1 MLKRIFSKAVALWM
15 GLFLLTASVSVQ
27 AAEVEVSAQSA
38 LLMTADTGIVLY
50 EKDAHTQRPMASTT
64 KIMTAMLALEAADAL
79 GDPAVEITQEMVAVE
94 GSFMGLQ
101 EGDVITLTNLAAGML
116 LASGNDAANA
126 VALYLD
132 GSLEK
137 FAQRMNSR
145 AAQLGME
152 DTHFVTPS
160 GLEGEDANGMEHVS
174 TAYDMALLA
183 REALTNEKF
192 REICSSAQYQVT
204 FENPV
209 KHVSYTNHNK
219 LLTLY
224 PGCIGVKTG
233 FTKAAGRCLV
243 SAAERDGVTLI
254 AVTLNAPND
263 WDDHTAMLDYGFSQ
277 VEPYTMEAGDVKL
290 TVPMVGSDT
299 QGVLVRGGSGETVT
313 LPQGV
318 EDRVTREVSVPAFLY
333 APVGAG
339 DLVGEVRWYLDGN
352 LLGNAPITVRESAA
366 VQRKE
371 VGFWER
377 LFGMDG

>member
-15 GLFLLTASVSVQ
+15 GLFLLMASVSVQ

-94 GSFMGLQ
+94 GSSMGLQ

-277 VEPYTMEAGDVKL
+277 VEPYTMEAGDVKV
-290 TVPMVGSDT
+290 TVPVVGSDT
-299 QGVLVRGGSGETVT
+299 QGVLVRGGSGGTVA
-313 LPQGV
+313 LPQGA

-371 VGFWER
+371 IGFWAR

>member
-1 MLKRIFSKAVALWM
+1 MLKRFFSKAVALWM
-15 GLFLLTASVSVQ
+15 GLFLLMTSVFVQ

-94 GSFMGLQ
+94 GSSMGLQ

-137 FAQRMNSR
+137 FAQRMNNQ

-204 FENPV
+204 FDNPV

-263 WDDHTAMLDYGFSQ
+263 WDDHTAMLDYGYSQ

-290 TVPMVGSDT
+290 TVPVVGSDT
-299 QGVLVRGGSGETVT
+299 QGVLVRGGSGGTVV
-313 LPQGV
+313 LPQGA

-339 DLVGEVRWYLDGN
+339 DLVV
-352 LLGNAPITVRESAA
+352 LGRESVGQCPDHCPGVCCSTTKGSWILGAA
-366 VQRKE
+366 VWN
-371 VGFWER
+371 G
-377 LFGMDG
+377 